1 MNKGKTIKSIE
12 ETCNTFLLVMI
23 WFKINQ
29 IIVKVKY
36 LKLYMRKMLLFLCTQ
51 QSGCLP
57 RGHYLQS
64 LDWRQREKQTNPSG
78 YPLNLQMSDQGR
90 GILTSE
96 SCWDLHVIYR
106 DWLIT
111 GSLSIPVW
119 HQCNLLEYREFI
131 KSIKHS
137 TLCDKYIYI
146 FHMIMKCD

>member
-1 MNKGKTIKSIE
+1 
-12 ETCNTFLLVMI
+12 MI

-36 LKLYMRKMLLFLCTQ
+36 LKLYMRKMLLSLCTQ
-51 QSGCLP
+51 QSDCLP

-96 SCWDLHVIYR
+96 SCWDVHVIYR

-137 TLCDKYIYI
+137 TLCDKYIFTFSTWLWNVI
-146 FHMIMKCD
+146 NFSKE